1 METSRPKDAAVKR
14 QCLVNALCYGLSRAP
29 VERYC
34 SESQSIIVRAIAPFD
49 ALLQLSF
56 RRPLQPIIVRRH
68 SRSSRSPWCEW
79 LRNPQWKL

>member
-34 SESQSIIVRAIAPFD
+34 SESQSIIVG
-49 ALLQLSF
+49 LLPPSMRFFNYHSAGLC
-56 RRPLQPIIVRRH
+56 
-68 SRSSRSPWCEW
+68 SRSSFVDTLGLPGVPDANDYGT
-79 LRNPQWKL
+79 RNGN